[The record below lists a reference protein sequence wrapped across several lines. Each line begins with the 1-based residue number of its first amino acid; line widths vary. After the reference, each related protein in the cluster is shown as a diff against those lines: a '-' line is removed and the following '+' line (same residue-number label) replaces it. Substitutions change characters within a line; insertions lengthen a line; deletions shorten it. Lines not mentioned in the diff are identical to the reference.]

1 MVVARLRQPKVVS
14 VLRNYLFPA
23 SVILLFLMLW
33 IKSQAISP
41 PQHQRYTSDLRQIQ
55 ELDARINQQILQV
68 RLGCDRKYAVS

>member
-1 MVVARLRQPKVVS
+1 
-14 VLRNYLFPA
+14 
-23 SVILLFLMLW
+23 MLW